1 MRQLRAQCSSFPS
14 FPSVSHAFAALSNW
28 ETSLEVQCGLRCEVA
43 KRARKCKTSRGD
55 NPSDSVQPPPLPFLT
70 LLHLHADLAAQ
81 VLQRYGLD
89 GHPFKV
95 IHPAKACTTSQCFST
110 PSENVSRCLHYSH
123 IHHTRVLC
131 TYCNTAYFSLLYIQA
146 MAQAKAS
153 HH

>member
-1 MRQLRAQCSSFPS
+1 MRQLRAQGSSFPL
-14 FPSVSHAFAALSNW
+14 FPSVPHASAALANR
-28 ETSLEVQCGLRCEVA
+28 ETSLEVQCSLRYEVA

-89 GHPFKV
+89 GHPFKF
-95 IHPAKACTTSQCFST
+95 IHPAKACTTGQCLST

-123 IHHTRVLC
+123 IHHTCILC

-153 HH
+153 RH